1 VRSFPR
7 APYQDALHD
16 KRIMPGRKI
25 RSLPTN
31 RSRIPPRR
39 IIQIQSIKLANTESA
54 NDKVVAVV
62 VSICDSES
70 YDALFTTIP
79 QEGAAG
85 TRVAVYRAT
94 SNSLSAI
101 LRAFNRDPLPSPDQE
116 LAAMVRQVMADI
128 ELVDNDCVVF
138 NWECCGGCSDE
149 GFCEHHQHS
158 ASQTTLE
165 LMECLIA
172 RGSMVMCSDF
182 SLKALIKDWR
192 PDLLGP
198 NPFLQ
203 LGTFHRSF
211 KLYFDPAT
219 LAQCSSSQLQKV
231 GELCGQGH
239 AVVGAMPDTI
249 AFTVDQS
256 KTQHNAYKVQV
267 LTVVTDMSGFDLD
280 ERLPHDKRCQINNHY
295 GAAGHVLLTY
305 PSGGHL
311 LVSAGHWLELSNLDV
326 SIENLR
332 VLAAREYG
340 AEYTSQL
347 VMDLSDER
355 DSAEERSTKMQYWG
369 KRMLTSSAPCSKR
382 VSTKY
387 SSG

>member
-1 VRSFPR
+1 
-7 APYQDALHD
+7 
-16 KRIMPGRKI
+16 M
-25 RSLPTN
+25 
-31 RSRIPPRR
+31 
-39 IIQIQSIKLANTESA
+39 
-54 NDKVVAVV
+54 V

-79 QEGAAG
+79 QEGEDG

-94 SNSLSAI
+94 SNSLSTI
-101 LRAFNRDPLPSPDQE
+101 LRHFNGDPLPTEEPGEDQE

-128 ELVDNDCVVF
+128 ALVDNDCVVF

-149 GFCEHHQHS
+149 GFCKHHQHS
-158 ASQTTLE
+158 ALHTAQASLE
-165 LMECLIA
+165 LMECLIS

-203 LGTFHRSF
+203 LGTFHSSF
-211 KLYFDPAT
+211 RLNFDPVT
-219 LAQCSSSQLQKV
+219 LAQCPSSQLQKV

-239 AVVGAMPDTI
+239 AVVTAMPDTI
-249 AFTVDQS
+249 AFTVDPS

-267 LTVVTDMSGFDLD
+267 LTVVTEMSGYDLANG
-280 ERLPHDKRCQINNHY
+280 LPHDKRCQIDHHY

-326 SIENLR
+326 SMESLR

-347 VMDLSDER
+347 VEDLSDER
-355 DSAEERSTKMQYWG
+355 DSVEQRNTKMQYWG